1 MGTKYYTVTLT
12 EKQKDMVLK
21 ALTRHY
27 FNVEDDLKSVR
38 VLEAVHDKIKEE
50 WLRQNGYSV
59 DNEEKPDGS

>member
-21 ALTRHY
+21 ALTSHY
-27 FNVEDDLKSVR
+27 FNVEDDLRSVR

-59 DNEEKPDGS
+59 DNEEEKTDE

>member
-1 MGTKYYTVTLT
+1 MATKYYTITLT
-12 EKQKDMVLK
+12 EKQKDMVLN
-21 ALTRHY
+21 ALTSHY

-59 DNEEKPDGS
+59 ENEEKPDGS